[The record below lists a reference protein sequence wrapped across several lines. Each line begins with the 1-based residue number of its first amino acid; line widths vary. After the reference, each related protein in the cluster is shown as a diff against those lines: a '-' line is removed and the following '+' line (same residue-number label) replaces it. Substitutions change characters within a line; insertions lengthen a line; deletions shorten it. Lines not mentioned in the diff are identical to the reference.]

1 MVIFQEMEI
10 FLHRITKKITFI
22 QNQLQAVPMSSVKT
36 EPVLQSLHKKKNISV
51 CDAFYL
57 KQEKNSIFID
67 LCDQKTKQIHKLRKT
82 STQSRQRTRH

>member
-1 MVIFQEMEI
+1 MVTFQEMEI

-36 EPVLQSLHKKKNISV
+36 EPVLQSLHKKNISV

-57 KQEKNSIFID
+57 KKKKN
-67 LCDQKTKQIHKLRKT
+67 QI
-82 STQSRQRTRH
+82 Q